1 MFLNPESSWPY
12 LVTLQPCRV
21 NILNCCQHL
30 TGKKNC
36 FFHKHVFVY
45 YWTCPSRTCSNHCP
59 DPDPVLSFLHPSFG
73 EIHSLVFGITQINNK
88 INPSLNETFQTV
100 WILWL
105 LPVWLETDFTHKNT
119 TRWLKCCADNIFF
132 FLRQQTTTTTTWV
145 LSFKHLWSRL
155 LFCATQDI
163 HSHRLTHNAHLLV
176 SFILKW
182 IKGK

>member
-12 LVTLQPCRV
+12 LVTLRPCRV
-21 NILNCCQHL
+21 NIINCCQHL

-45 YWTCPSRTCSNHCP
+45 YWTCPSRTCRKNCP
-59 DPDPVLSFLHPSFG
+59 DPDPVLSFLHPSQ

-132 FLRQQTTTTTTWV
+132 PQATNNNNNNMSTLIQTFMKQAAV
-145 LSFKHLWSRL
+145 LCYTGHTF
-155 LFCATQDI
+155 T
-163 HSHRLTHNAHLLV
+163 
-176 SFILKW
+176 
-182 IKGK
+182 

>member
-1 MFLNPESSWPY
+1 MFLNPEPSWPY
-12 LVTLQPCRV
+12 LVTLQPCSV

-30 TGKKNC
+30 TGKKNS

-73 EIHSLVFGITQINNK
+73 EIHSLVFGITQINNN

-119 TRWLKCCADNIFF
+119 TRWLKCCADKKIFSSGNKQQQQQHEYSHSNIYEAGCCF
-132 FLRQQTTTTTTWV
+132 V
-145 LSFKHLWSRL
+145 LHR
-155 LFCATQDI
+155 TYI
-163 HSHRLTHNAHLLV
+163 HIDSHITH
-176 SFILKW
+176 IC
-182 IKGK
+182 